1 MPRMKLPALF
11 LALIT
16 VGAGL
21 VGCSSNPTTG
31 RSQLNLLSRDQEIA
45 IGEEAKGQ
53 LTAEYGGAVSDAQL
67 QKYVTEVGSK
77 LAAQSEGD
85 NPSLPWEFTL
95 LDSDVV
101 NAFALPGGKTFISRG
116 LVRRFNSEAELAF
129 VMGHEVGHVT
139 ARHQNEQIS
148 RQIAATM
155 IVAGVGLAAGQTDSE
170 VVKAGVP
177 VVVGAGTGLYLLRFG
192 RSQELEADRL
202 GMRYMTRVGYNP
214 AAARDAMTV
223 LKELSDSS
231 SRPPEML
238 STHPYPENRI
248 EQINEL
254 LRTQYSAE
262 MSDPNYQKFEGQYKL
277 RMLNRLAMLPP
288 APDAGRAVV
297 LADPSTWCALC
308 AHDDEPFEG
317 DEQQLHTSKEAT
329 P

>member
-1 MPRMKLPALF
+1 MPRMKLAASI
-11 LALIT
+11 LALVT
-16 VGAGL
+16 VASGL
-21 VGCSSNPTTG
+21 MGCSSNPTTG
-31 RSQLNLLSRDQEIA
+31 RSQLNLLSRDEEIA
-45 IGEEAKGQ
+45 IGEQAKGQ
-53 LTAEYGGAVSDAQL
+53 LTTEYGGAVPDAEL
-67 QKYVTEVGSK
+67 QAYVREVGMK
-77 LAAQSEGD
+77 LAAQTEAD

-95 LDSDVV
+95 LNSDVV

-116 LVRRFNSEAELAF
+116 LVERFNSEAELAF

-155 IVAGVGLAAGQTDSE
+155 IVAGVSLAASESESE

-223 LKELSDSS
+223 LKKLSEGSA
-231 SRPPEML
+231 RQPEML

-262 MSDPNYQKFEGQYKL
+262 MSDPNYQKFESRYRQ
-277 RMLNRLAMLPP
+277 RMLNRLALLER
-288 APDAGRAVV
+288 APDAGGAVV

-308 AHDDEPFEG
+308 AHHAG
-317 DEQQLHTSKEAT
+317 TEADRMESNRGEAV